1 MNWYKLDNKKPIATE
16 RGCWDGLKSDKVL
29 VATRGGKMH
38 IAEMYEGF
46 LDASDFC
53 DFYDA
58 NDYEIKNVVY
68 WTEIDSPF

>member
-1 MNWYKLDNKKPIATE
+1 MNWYKLDKRKPLATE

-29 VATRGGKMH
+29 VATRGGKLH

-46 LDASDFC
+46 LDGRDFC

-58 NDYEIKNVVY
+58 NDYEIRNVVY
-68 WTEIDSPF
+68 WTKIDSPF